1 MANEEQIEDQGSD
14 MEDAF
19 SPSDFQSITKL
30 LIQLSK
36 LQHFLTRRNKQN
48 QMPVNPYMN
57 SLYYLHPGEN
67 PGALIVNVTLNPSNY
82 HACEISQSA
91 MWSESAHDVWNDLSH
106 RYHQGDVFRVAE
118 LEQELYALKQGDFS
132 ITTYFIKIKAIWE
145 ELDNFQSI
153 PSCSCGI
160 VCCGGLGVMRGYWK
174 NRKLVRLLRGLN
186 EEYSHVRSQIMIL
199 ILMSNVNTA
208 FSMLTQQER

>member
-82 HACEISQSA
+82 HAWLRA
-91 MWSESAHDVWNDLSH
+91 MRLTLRS
-106 RYHQGDVFRVAE
+106 
-118 LEQELYALKQGDFS
+118 
-132 ITTYFIKIKAIWE
+132 
-145 ELDNFQSI
+145 
-153 PSCSCGI
+153 
-160 VCCGGLGVMRGYWK
+160 K
-174 NRKLVRLLRGLN
+174 NKFEFVDSSLPKPDKNHLN
-186 EEYSHVRSQIMIL
+186 YL
-199 ILMSNVNTA
+199 A
-208 FSMLTQQER
+208 